1 MIGTGIRLSHSYY
14 NYAVTINSIFNYNY
28 TVTINSIFNYNYT
41 VTINSIFNY
50 NYTVTI
56 NSIFDDVGEYV
67 FDPKKAVPP
76 IVDSVKLFDKSALQ
90 DEVCQYVM

>member
-14 NYAVTINSIFNYNY
+14 NYTVTINSIFY

-67 FDPKKAVPP
+67 FDPKKAVP